1 MNIMLCQK
9 TKQAF
14 FGNVFLR
21 KKRTKH
27 PATENPVKKEE
38 TKTHCSFN
46 GDTVVG
52 QGKWNINRKLHLIYN
67 TQNKCLLNEKQS
79 ERENAGW

>member
-1 MNIMLCQK
+1 MHGIKCINIYIHKDAYPTDTIPTDSMHIMLCQK

-27 PATENPVKKEE
+27 PTTENPVKKEE

-52 QGKWNINRKLHLIYN
+52 H
-67 TQNKCLLNEKQS
+67 
-79 ERENAGW
+79 RESGI